1 MYSEEDINFFIFLRL
16 SFTFFEPIRF
26 NPIFLRLH
34 PNYLVRK
41 NSLRL

>member
-1 MYSEEDINFFIFLRL
+1 MYSEECINFFIFLRL
-16 SFTFFEPIRF
+16 LFTFYEPIRAY
-26 NPIFLRLH
+26 PIFLRLH